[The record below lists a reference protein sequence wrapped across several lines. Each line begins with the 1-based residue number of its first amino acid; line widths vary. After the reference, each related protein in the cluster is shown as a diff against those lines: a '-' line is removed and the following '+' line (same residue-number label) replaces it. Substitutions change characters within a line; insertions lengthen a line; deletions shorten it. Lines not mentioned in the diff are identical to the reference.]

1 MKVTPELTER
11 AKQNTK
17 EFSDQLDEILKTKPD
32 AKYDD
37 ILHTHLI
44 FKISELELKVE
55 ALTPKLED
63 FIPDNSAHYLDCK
76 GK

>member
-1 MKVTPELTER
+1 MNITPELTER

-17 EFSDQLDEILKTKPD
+17 EFSDQVDEILKTKPD
-32 AKYDD
+32 AKYED

-44 FKISELELKVE
+44 FKISELQLKIE
-55 ALTPKLED
+55 ALTPKLDD
-63 FIPDNSAHYLDCK
+63 FIPDNLTAYLDCK